1 MWYAQKD
8 GLAMGA
14 SLEVIL
20 ANLWISRWNL
30 YWGKRFPKFASQ
42 LKIYREP
49 VQIVGKKLRIDKKM
63 LNKKIV

>member
-20 ANLWISRWNL
+20 ANLWI
-30 YWGKRFPKFASQ
+30 KEF
-42 LKIYREP
+42 EP
-49 VQIVGKKLRIDKKM
+49 VLRKEIPKICKPIED
-63 LNKKIV
+63 LPVICPDCRKKITYRQKNVE